1 MTQSRT
7 VLVHGFTQSGAI
19 WDSLRTKLTFPG
31 EIACPD
37 LPGHGERS
45 DVAAS
50 LNETGDILGREY
62 GPASYVGYSLGA
74 RVCLHTALRMPQ
86 QVGRLVL
93 CSGTPGIESPEERDE
108 RVAVDRT
115 LAMRLL
121 DIGVPAF
128 LDEWLA
134 LPLFAGVPADATARA
149 ARETNTA
156 AGLASSL
163 RCAGTGTQT
172 PLWDRLGELSMP
184 VLVVTGANDEKF
196 TDIGARTARAIGAN
210 AAHVVVENAGHAVP
224 LEQPDLFASVLN
236 DFLR

>member
-1 MTQSRT
+1 MSQTRT
-7 VLVHGFTQSGAI
+7 VLVHGFTQSGAV
-19 WDSLRTKLTFPG
+19 WDSLRPKLSFPG
-31 EIACPD
+31 EITAPD

-50 LNETGDILGREY
+50 LNEAGDILGREY
-62 GPASYVGYSLGA
+62 GRASFVGYSLGA
-74 RVCLHTALRMPQ
+74 RVCLHTALRMPN
-86 QVGRLVL
+86 QVERLVL
-93 CSGTPGIESPEERDE
+93 CSGTPGIESQEERDE
-108 RVAVDRT
+108 RVALDRA

-121 DIGVPAF
+121 EIGVPAF

-134 LPLFAGVPADATARA
+134 LPLFAGVPVDATARE

-163 RCAGTGTQT
+163 RCAGTGTQI

-184 VLVVTGANDEKF
+184 VLVVSGANDDKF
-196 TDIGARTARAIGAN
+196 TEIGARTARAIGAN
-210 AAHVVVENAGHAVP
+210 AAHVVVENAGHSVP
-224 LEQPDLFASVLN
+224 LEQPDLFAAVLN

>member
-1 MTQSRT
+1 MTLRRT
-7 VLVHGFTQSGAI
+7 VLVHGFTQSGAV
-19 WDSLRTKLTFPG
+19 WNSLKAKLSLPG
-31 EIACPD
+31 DIECPD

-50 LNETGDILGREY
+50 LNEAGDILGREY
-62 GPASYVGYSLGA
+62 GPAAYVGYSLGA
-74 RVCLHTALRMPQ
+74 RVCLHTALRMPH
-86 QVGRLVL
+86 QVSRLVL
-93 CSGTPGIESPEERDE
+93 CSGTPGIESQHERDE

-121 DIGVPAF
+121 DIGIPAF

-134 LPLFAGVPADATARA
+134 LPLFAGVPVDATERE

-184 VLVVTGANDEKF
+184 VLVVTGANDDKF

-224 LEQPDLFASVLN
+224 LEQPDLFAAVLN

>member
-1 MTQSRT
+1 MSQTRT
-7 VLVHGFTQSGAI
+7 VLVHGFTQSGAV
-19 WDSLRTKLTFPG
+19 WNSLRNKLTFPG
-31 EIACPD
+31 EISTPD

-50 LNETGDILGREY
+50 LNESGDILGREY
-62 GPASYVGYSLGA
+62 GPASFVGYSLGA

-86 QVGRLVL
+86 QVERLVL
-93 CSGTPGIESPEERDE
+93 CSGTPGIETQEERDE
-108 RVAVDRT
+108 RVGLDRA

-134 LPLFAGVPADATARA
+134 LPLFAGVPHDATARK

-172 PLWDRLGELSMP
+172 PLWDRLSTLTMP
-184 VLVVTGANDEKF
+184 VLVVTGANDKKF
-196 TDIGARTARAIGAN
+196 TEIGERTARAIGAN
-210 AAHVVVENAGHAVP
+210 AAHVVVQNAGHSVP
-224 LEQPDLFASVLN
+224 LEQPDLFAAVLN